1 MCCIDAE
8 DLQMQTWN
16 KRRREE
22 KREEAEKSLR
32 FGVSCC
38 VCYTNI
44 QFLFVYIME
53 KDQ

>member
-32 FGVSCC
+32 FGVSCF
-38 VCYTNI
+38 VFVILIYS
-44 QFLFVYIME
+44 FYLFI
-53 KDQ
+53 